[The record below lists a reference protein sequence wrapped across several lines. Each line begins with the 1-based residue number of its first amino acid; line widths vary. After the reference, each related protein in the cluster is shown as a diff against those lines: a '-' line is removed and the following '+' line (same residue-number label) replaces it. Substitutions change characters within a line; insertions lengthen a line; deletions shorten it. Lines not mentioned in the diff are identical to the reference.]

1 MPSWPRFSSCG
12 PRACSASGEKRNHP
26 AARGGPRAAARPPP
40 GDRNGDLDLRDLRSG
55 AEPAARLH
63 RAPFLRPGD
72 LLRLGGLRGG
82 LAPQALRHR
91 RLPRARHRRLRGR
104 GLGGARRLSLRTAL
118 GALLHHADLRAEP
131 ALLLR
136 RLPVDERHRRRGRY
150 ARNPAA
156 GLPRHR
162 LQGAA
167 PLLRFRVGA
176 VPRLAL
182 DHEAHRRVAPGQD
195 PAGDPRERGPRRGR
209 GLRRGALQARRL
221 RHRRRLLRR
230 GRRALRDALRHRA
243 AGGDRL
249 RHLGQRCF
257 CNADRRL
264 GFALRAGHRL
274 VRLHLALGVGEH
286 AVGALAAAPRRGVRD
301 RGALLARRRR
311 RSLVPVLVMAVLE
324 TKNLSKAF
332 GALTA
337 VNDVSLG
344 IEAGTLHSII
354 GPNGA
359 GKTTLFNL
367 LTGTTAPSSG
377 RILFDGRDITG
388 TPAHRVAHLGL
399 ARSFQRTN
407 VFPVFSL
414 LDNVWVAA
422 FACAPSWK
430 GILWR
435 RADRY
440 PEVRARALAALADVG
455 LADKAGRPVREIS
468 HGEQRQLELAIALAA
483 APRVLLLD
491 EPAAGL
497 SPEETKRLVALVRA
511 LKGRYTIVLIEHKM
525 DIIMSVSDRISVM
538 HFGRL
543 IAEGTPAEIQ
553 RNREVRRAY
562 LGGVAA

>member
-1 MPSWPRFSSCG
+1 
-12 PRACSASGEKRNHP
+12 
-26 AARGGPRAAARPPP
+26 
-40 GDRNGDLDLRDLRSG
+40 
-55 AEPAARLH
+55 
-63 RAPFLRPGD
+63 
-72 LLRLGGLRGG
+72 
-82 LAPQALRHR
+82 
-91 RLPRARHRRLRGR
+91 
-104 GLGGARRLSLRTAL
+104 
-118 GALLHHADLRAEP
+118 
-131 ALLLR
+131 
-136 RLPVDERHRRRGRY
+136 
-150 ARNPAA
+150 
-156 GLPRHR
+156 
-162 LQGAA
+162 
-167 PLLRFRVGA
+167 
-176 VPRLAL
+176 
-182 DHEAHRRVAPGQD
+182 
-195 PAGDPRERGPRRGR
+195 
-209 GLRRGALQARRL
+209 
-221 RHRRRLLRR
+221 
-230 GRRALRDALRHRA
+230 
-243 AGGDRL
+243 
-249 RHLGQRCF
+249 
-257 CNADRRL
+257 
-264 GFALRAGHRL
+264 
-274 VRLHLALGVGEH
+274 
-286 AVGALAAAPRRGVRD
+286 
-301 RGALLARRRR
+301 
-311 RSLVPVLVMAVLE
+311 MAILE

-332 GALTA
+332 GALAA
-337 VNDVSLG
+337 VDDVSLA

-367 LTGTTAPSSG
+367 LTGTYRPSSG

-407 VFPVFSL
+407 VFPAFSL

-422 FACAPSWK
+422 FACGESWK
-430 GILWR
+430 GLLWR

-440 PEVRARALAALADVG
+440 AEARARALAALADVG
-455 LADKAGRPVREIS
+455 LADKAEQPVRRIS

-553 RNREVRRAY
+553 GNREVRRAY